1 MPRKQYEFKHE
12 PKKRPTWQKWLIGII
27 AAPIVVIVFL
37 FILGS
42 ITGPAEFDDPVVEST
57 SAVESSS
64 DYELSDEEAESAENS
79 LHEKRIAKSEEI
91 DFMKANAGEYNGDEP
106 LFATGEVSLLNDEN
120 VHISFNLTTESDD
133 GYGYYAV
140 EGFNISDS
148 EFSDGDTVTVYGMY
162 DGKNDMGMPVIY
174 TTYVEK

>member
-64 DYELSDEEAESAENS
+64 DEPSQDELNQQLKDKA
-79 LHEKRIAKSEEI
+79 IEI
-91 DFMKANAGEYNGDEP
+91 DFVTANAGKYEVGTKVK
-106 LFATGEVSLLNDEN
+106 ATGEVSLLNDDS
-120 VHISFNLTTESDD
+120 IMPSFDLTTESDD
-133 GYGYYAV
+133 GYGLYYV
-140 EGFNISDS
+140 KGFNTSDT
-148 EFSDGDTVTVYGMY
+148 EFSNGDIVTVYGTY
-162 DGKNDMGMPVIY
+162 DGKDEQTGGPKISV
-174 TTYVEK
+174 TYIEK